1 MAKLVVYTSLSTLV
15 SNSFL
20 IRDKLFIA
28 NLRFTSHSLIFNRVI
43 DCPCGKQIWISK
55 ILNGDSFNR
64 FDRVFRFN
72 FRSKFLIMRSFR
84 QSSLRFLI
92 LSKYFKCTYKVN
104 LVSFSTYKLLQVQ
117 SHIID
122 SAQAFQNGQKQV
134 QLFVIHI
141 VIPTNGWQCTFRM
154 KQITCW

>member
-72 FRSKFLIMRSFR
+72 FRSKFLIMRSCR
-84 QSSLRFLI
+84 
-92 LSKYFKCTYKVN
+92 
-104 LVSFSTYKLLQVQ
+104 
-117 SHIID
+117 
-122 SAQAFQNGQKQV
+122 
-134 QLFVIHI
+134 
-141 VIPTNGWQCTFRM
+141 
-154 KQITCW
+154 